1 VGDGTTWVVTR
12 AIITEYTTFDGKYIN
27 EFYNHH
33 YANYIAISP
42 QLFYSN
48 CRIMI
53 SSLRLSLPS

>member
-1 VGDGTTWVVTR
+1 MGDGTTWVVTD
-12 AIITEYTTFDGKYIN
+12 AITAEYTTLNGKYIN
-27 EFYNHH
+27 EFYNHY

-42 QLFYSN
+42 QLFHSN